1 MTLKTLAASAAL
13 IGLGLIAAT
22 QWRLTT
28 REAAAVRS
36 HPPTGQFVT
45 VDGVQVHLQVAGSG
59 PDLVMIHGA
68 NGNLREFTFALMDQL
83 SSRYRVIA
91 VDRPGLGY
99 SGALPGNDASVAA
112 QARLL
117 RAAVAQVG
125 ATNPIVLGQSY
136 GGTVALAW
144 ALQSPPAALVLVS
157 SPSLPW
163 PGDLGPWYRITATA
177 LGRHTLVPLAS
188 ALVAERYVRRT
199 IDVVFAPQTAPP
211 GYADHLGIGLT
222 LRRESMAINVLQINE
237 LKPQV
242 EVMQQDYA
250 RLTLPVELVH
260 GDADTIVP
268 VHIHSGPL
276 AQILPNAALTVLP
289 GVGHMPHHT
298 HPEAVIAAIDRAAQR
313 AGLR

>member
-13 IGLGLIAAT
+13 IGLALIAAT
-22 QWRLTT
+22 LWRLTS
-28 REAAAVRS
+28 REAAAVKS

-45 VDGVQVHLQVAGSG
+45 VEGLQVHLQVAGSG

-99 SGALPGNDASVAA
+99 SDRLPGNDASVAG
-112 QARLL
+112 QARIL
-117 RAAVAQVG
+117 RGAVAQIGV
-125 ATNPIVLGQSY
+125 TNPIVLGQSY

-157 SPSLPW
+157 APSLPW
-163 PGDLGPWYRITATA
+163 PGELDPWYRITATP
-177 LGRHTLVPLAS
+177 LGRATLVPLAS
-188 ALVAERYVRRT
+188 ALVAESYVRRT
-199 IDVVFAPQTAPP
+199 IDLVFAPQTAPA

-222 LRRESMAINVLQINE
+222 LRRDSMAVNVLQINR

-242 EVMQQDYA
+242 EAMQQDYPT
-250 RLTLPVELVH
+250 LTMPVELVH

-268 VHIHSGPL
+268 LHIHSAPL
-276 AQILPNAALTVLP
+276 AQILPDAALTVLP

-298 HPEAVIAAIDRAAQR
+298 HPDAVIAAIDRAAQR

>member
-28 REAAAVRS
+28 REAAARAS

-45 VDGVQVHLQVAGSG
+45 VEGVRVHLQVAGSG

-68 NGNLREFTFALMDQL
+68 NGNLREFTFALMEQL
-83 SSRYRVIA
+83 SRRYRVIA

-99 SGALPGNDASVAA
+99 SDPVPGDQASVAA

-117 RAAVAQVG
+117 RAAVEQLG
-125 ATNPIVLGQSY
+125 ASAPIVLGQSY
-136 GGTVALAW
+136 GGSVALAW

-163 PGDLGPWYRITATA
+163 PGALDPWYRITATA

-188 ALVAERYVRRT
+188 ALVTEGFVRTT
-199 IDVVFAPQTAPP
+199 IDAVFAPQAAPE

-222 LRRESMAINVLQINE
+222 LRRDSLAINVMQINQ
-237 LKPQV
+237 LRPQV
-242 EVMQQDYA
+242 EAMQQDYPT
-250 RLTLPVELVH
+250 LTLPVELVH

-268 VHIHSGPL
+268 LHIHSAPL

-289 GVGHMPHHT
+289 GAGHMPHHT
-298 HPEAVIAAIDRAAQR
+298 HPETVIAAIDRAAQR

>member
-22 QWRLTT
+22 QWRLAA

-45 VDGVQVHLQVAGSG
+45 VDGLQVHLQVAGSG

-68 NGNLREFTFALMDQL
+68 NGNLREFTFALMDHL

-99 SGALPGNDASVAA
+99 SDALPGDVASVAG
-112 QARLL
+112 QARHL
-117 RAAVAQVG
+117 RAAVAQIGVQS
-125 ATNPIVLGQSY
+125 PIVLGQSY

-163 PGDLGPWYRITATA
+163 PGALDPWYRITATP
-177 LGRHTLVPLAS
+177 LGRATLVPLAS
-188 ALVAERYVRRT
+188 ALVAQSYVRRT
-199 IDVVFAPQTAPP
+199 IDLVFAPQTAPEK
-211 GYADHLGIGLT
+211 YADHLGIGLT
-222 LRRESMAINVLQINE
+222 LRRESMGVNVLQINQ
-237 LKPQV
+237 LRPQV
-242 EVMQQDYA
+242 EVMEQDYPTLA
-250 RLTLPVELVH
+250 LPVELVH

-268 VHIHSGPL
+268 VHIHSAPL
-276 AQILPNAALTVLP
+276 MKILPNGALTVLS

-298 HPEAVIAAIDRAAQR
+298 HPDAVIAAIDRAATR
-313 AGLR
+313 AGLH